1 MTNSKLINTF
11 CNPAKTDAQK
21 LWGKKKLKITGNT
34 WNTIRP
40 QSDSLASQFIL

>member
-21 LWGKKKLKITGNT
+21 LWGGKKKVKNH
-34 WNTIRP
+34 WEYMEYN
-40 QSDSLASQFIL
+40 